1 MDKYL
6 LERLV
11 CPQTGGALQFDVQA
25 SELISVAGQ
34 LAYSVRDGIPVM
46 LVNEAR
52 ALTGEELETWR
63 AKGAKK
69 A

>member
-1 MDKYL
+1 VDKYL

-11 CPQTGGALQFDVQA
+11 CPQTGGSLQFDAQA

-34 LAYSVRDGIPVM
+34 LAYPVRDGIPVM

-52 ALTGEELETWR
+52 ALSGEELETWR